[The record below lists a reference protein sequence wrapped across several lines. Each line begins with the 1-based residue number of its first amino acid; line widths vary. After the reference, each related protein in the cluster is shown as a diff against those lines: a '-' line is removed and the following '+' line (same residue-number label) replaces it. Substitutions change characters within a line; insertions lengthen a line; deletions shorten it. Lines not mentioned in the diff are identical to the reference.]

1 MTEEQLLKAADEK
14 MRISMSAVF
23 FVDLVRKLNP
33 LVKRDVV
40 TTGTEESAV
49 VFQVVKC
56 MDDSDI
62 A

>member
-14 MRISMSAVF
+14 MRISMPAVF
-23 FVDLVRKLNP
+23 FVELIRKINP
-33 LVKRDVV
+33 LVRGDVV
-40 TTGTEESAV
+40 TTGTEEAAV

-56 MDDSDI
+56 VDDSDI